1 MLHQLMLL
9 LGETLAQESEY
20 ISKSSVT
27 CIEAWDIACH
37 KQEAPTNFWNV
48 LSKVRTM
55 YNDPRIGKST
65 YHCTSLGRSTQG
77 RRYPQAKVVAPSL
90 RSRGAPCGWST
101 TFGLRVCKQLI
112 RLN

>member
-1 MLHQLMLL
+1 MLHQSMLL

-48 LSKVRTM
+48 L
-55 YNDPRIGKST
+55 
-65 YHCTSLGRSTQG
+65 
-77 RRYPQAKVVAPSL
+77 AKVNTIV
-90 RSRGAPCGWST
+90 
-101 TFGLRVCKQLI
+101 Q
-112 RLN
+112 